1 MPVTIHSTIASR
13 LFQGIGQVYLGGRM
27 VALVNAEGGT
37 LIDGAGASSDILP
50 AITRA
55 PSILPQGA
63 AIGDSITLDIG
74 AAEGTPPPVASWD
87 ITLNG
92 DSIRE
97 RLDAGALT
105 LQLTQPGFYELTAR
119 WTNRAGIV
127 EAAPA
132 TLTVEPGQELPG
144 IDYSQAIAYIDASSA
159 FEGSASHVT
168 AVTATGQQG
177 LVLSAMG
184 AGDPITH
191 GPAGFTF
198 AGGAYLQSANLA
210 GLPTGDGIFAVLDIT
225 LTSYGSSAGQLLQ
238 GAGGRVNILDLNGT
252 LSVQGAE
259 DNAVTTRVGPTP
271 YGTRVVLGGRLD
283 DLADML
289 GVYDLAGAYSEQ
301 PIASTDPELTR
312 LISGRF
318 INGTLHRLAVFG
330 RPEGGAWPASFEDV
344 FADFQAGA

>member
-74 AAEGTPPPVASWD
+74 AAEGTPQPVASWD

-92 DSIRE
+92 NSIRD

-105 LQLTQPGFYELTAR
+105 LQLTQPGLYELTAR

-144 IDYSQAIAYIDASSA
+144 IDYSQAIAYIDADSA
-159 FEGSASHVT
+159 YEGSAGNVTLVT
-168 AVTATGQQG
+168 AGGQEG
-177 LVLSAMG
+177 LVLTAVG
-184 AGDPITH
+184 AGSPVTH
-191 GPAGFTF
+191 GPLGFTF
-198 AGGAYLQSANLA
+198 ADGAYLLSGNLS
-210 GLPTGDGIFAVLDIT
+210 GLATRDGVFAVVDVT
-225 LTSYGSSAGQLLQ
+225 LTGYGASAGQILQ
-238 GAGGRVNILDLNGT
+238 GGGGRVNILDTSGILR
-252 LSVQGAE
+252 VQGTE
-259 DNAVTTRVGPTP
+259 DSTVNMTAGATP

-283 DLADML
+283 DLTDL
-289 GVYDLAGAYSEQ
+289 IGIYDIAGGYSEQ
-301 PIASTDPELTR
+301 PINCTDPELTR
-312 LISGRF
+312 LITGRF

-330 RPEGGAWPASFEDV
+330 RPEGGAWPVSFEDV
-344 FADFQAGA
+344 FADFRAGA

>member
-1 MPVTIHSTIASR
+1 MPVTIHSTISSR

-37 LIDGAGASSDILP
+37 LIAGAGPDILP

-74 AAEGTPPPVASWD
+74 AAEGTPQPVASWD

-92 DSIRE
+92 DSIRD

-105 LQLTQPGFYELTAR
+105 LELTQPGLYELTAR
-119 WTNRAGIV
+119 WANRAGIV
-127 EAAPA
+127 EAGTAS
-132 TLTVEPGQELPG
+132 LTVEPGQELPG
-144 IDYSQAIAYIDASSA
+144 IDYSQAIAYIDAASA
-159 FEGSASHVT
+159 FEGSASNVT
-168 AVTATGQQG
+168 AVTAGGQQG
-177 LVLSAMG
+177 LVLSAVG
-184 AGDPITH
+184 AGNPVTH
-191 GPAGFTF
+191 GPAGFAF
-198 AGGAYLQSANLA
+198 SGGAYLQSANLA
-210 GLPTGDGIFAVLDIT
+210 GLPTGDGVFAVVDFT
-225 LTSYGSSAGQLLQ
+225 LTGYGASTGQILQ
-238 GAGGRVNILDLNGT
+238 GGGGRVNILDTSGT
-252 LSVQGAE
+252 LRVQGTE
-259 DNAVTTRVGPTP
+259 DNSVNMTAGPTP
-271 YGTRVVLGGRLD
+271 YGTRVVLGGRMD
-283 DLADML
+283 DLTDML
-289 GVYDLAGAYSEQ
+289 GMYDLSGAYSEQ
-301 PIASTDPELTR
+301 PIGSTDPELTR